1 MFDGKA
7 CSRLNVAIAHG
18 QAQCPEISSLTKE
31 DTRKRR
37 RRRTTT
43 DFFQKLILYLQLY
56 LKFKKKKKNFQAKY
70 VHLIYIYTFNNLP

>member
-31 DTRKRR
+31 DTWK
-37 RRRTTT
+37 
-43 DFFQKLILYLQLY
+43 
-56 LKFKKKKKNFQAKY
+56 KKKKKN
-70 VHLIYIYTFNNLP
+70 N